1 MTPAESYKC
10 YDSKSNCAEVAEW
23 RGGCHKHGD
32 SCRKVTKYNL
42 RKKSYFLTVNCHYV
56 QSCGRCEGSTPHSS
70 NSECYDEAENCSKV
84 LKWKNGC
91 QRNGDSCKKVR
102 HL

>member
-32 SCRKVTKYNL
+32 SCRKVNRDIQ
-42 RKKSYFLTVNCHYV
+42 RKS
-56 QSCGRCEGSTPHSS
+56 
-70 NSECYDEAENCSKV
+70 
-84 LKWKNGC
+84 
-91 QRNGDSCKKVR
+91 
-102 HL
+102 